1 MLRQSIETV
10 AHGSVMMC
18 RRHAVG
24 ITASAAKRTEQVP
37 RAALARLAPR
47 AKVLAIR
54 LGAVGIER
62 SVTQNLHT
70 VFKFTGSDTMSIFEK
85 IMSAIFGPAKADAP
99 AAGTTTAAGGAP
111 PAAGSASAGRES
123 GGAPAATAAPAQTV
137 DVAPILDKAVAAKGE
152 KLEWRTSI
160 VDLMKALDIDS
171 SFSARK
177 ELAKELGYTGDSND
191 SASMNIWLHKQ
202 VMAKFAANGGK
213 LPPEIKH

>member
-1 MLRQSIETV
+1 
-10 AHGSVMMC
+10 
-18 RRHAVG
+18 
-24 ITASAAKRTEQVP
+24 
-37 RAALARLAPR
+37 
-47 AKVLAIR
+47 
-54 LGAVGIER
+54 
-62 SVTQNLHT
+62 
-70 VFKFTGSDTMSIFEK
+70 MSIFGK
-85 IMSAIFGPAKADAP
+85 IMSAIFGTKADA
-99 AAGTTTAAGGAP
+99 AAPGTTTAAGGSAP
-111 PAAGSASAGRES
+111 ASGSAPADNES
-123 GGAPAATAAPAQTV
+123 RAPAAAAQSV

-202 VMAKFAANGGK
+202 VMAKLAANGGK